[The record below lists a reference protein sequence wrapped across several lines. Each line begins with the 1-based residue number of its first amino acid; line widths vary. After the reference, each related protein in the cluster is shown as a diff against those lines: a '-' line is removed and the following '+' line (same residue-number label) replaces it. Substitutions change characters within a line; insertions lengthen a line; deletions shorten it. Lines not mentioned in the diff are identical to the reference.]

1 VIFFALAACGS
12 IEATAAHVGASP
24 LASITRTPAEP
35 DVRGTVVEV
44 LPAGGYAYLRVEDRW
59 FATLD
64 RGLTVGDPV
73 TLDPIGRADTFYSR
87 RTGRTFDALWF
98 ASVASS
104 GGPDGAAAPPP
115 ATSQ

>member
-1 VIFFALAACGS
+1 VILLALAACGAVVT
-12 IEATAAHVGASP
+12 ESP

-35 DVRGTVVEV
+35 DVQGTVAEV

-104 GGPDGAAAPPP
+104 QPRTP
-115 ATSQ
+115 